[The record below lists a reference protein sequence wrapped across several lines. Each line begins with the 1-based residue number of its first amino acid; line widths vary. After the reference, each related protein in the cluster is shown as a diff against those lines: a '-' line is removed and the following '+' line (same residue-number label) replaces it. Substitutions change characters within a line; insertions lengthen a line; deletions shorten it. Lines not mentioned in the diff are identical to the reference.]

1 MRACLALVLAACASG
16 TMAPPPPTEISVA
29 ITSPQPG
36 AELVAA
42 HPTIAVTGT
51 VAATNP
57 RGAVEAWVNGV
68 RVDVVDGAFS
78 AEVTPDVGINHI
90 KLEAGDGAS
99 ELVTREL
106 DVMWAPAY
114 LAPRAGETGFDATGA
129 LSLQLGQ
136 RFFDARLL
144 GTALDR
150 STDPIVARDLASA
163 IELILWHIDLAGLVT
178 GGIHRG
184 GGDTT
189 IDITLPSVTPSDIVA
204 DARIVDSPAAVDL
217 KIDLLG
223 VFLAMHGSATLA
235 GRTLAIDG
243 GVTTDLHATAR
254 LTLGLAP
261 DGTIAVHATG
271 VTAGIGPLTPGFVGP
286 NAEELDA
293 LLTLGSSNFR
303 ALIEGLLSEL
313 IPTFTDRLPP
323 LLETVLGT
331 AGKLLDN
338 LQFTLDTGL
347 GHPVMLQLDGRTG
360 ALDVAAGATSGHVT
374 IRQDLAITTSGS
386 PVHAASR
393 GAPRVDASAADPVL
407 DTSGV
412 HLAVGLDFLNAL
424 LHALW
429 NAGMLDGKLD
439 SGLAANVTARLPP
452 VVLPTPAAS
461 PCKIDGKRCD
471 VVLELGQ
478 VELELPGFR
487 HRVVPDPEDSRRP
500 GLGDLGD
507 AGDVHAVGDPVA
519 DRGRRV
525 AQAVR
530 RDRRPPDL
538 RAAAARSRI
547 APAGRSRS
555 RPGRRPAR
563 VPAPPAP
570 QRRRRPARPRRRLR
584 ARHAAAPVA
593 ARRRGRHIR
602 TRRSNCS
609 VRLW

>member
-478 VELELPGFR
+478 VELELPGFSQSFGVSASAGAR
-487 HRVVPDPEDSRRP
+487 IEIHGGTVSFLIQKTPDVRVWETSAMPGTFTPSAIQSLIAAVVWPRLFGAIGDHLTFALPLPDLASLQ
-500 GLGDLGD
+500 LGDLAPGLAD
-507 AGDVHAVGDPVA
+507 AQLAFPLRQRPSVDDGLLVLGA
-519 DRGRRV
+519 DFEL
-525 AQAVR
+525 ATP
-530 RDRRPPDL
+530 RP
-538 RAAAARSRI
+538 
-547 APAGRSRS
+547 
-555 RPGRRPAR
+555 
-563 VPAPPAP
+563 
-570 QRRRRPARPRRRLR
+570 Q
-584 ARHAAAPVA
+584 
-593 ARRRGRHIR
+593 
-602 TRRSNCS
+602 
-609 VRLW
+609 